1 MRIGIYTRISTDED
15 NQPFSLGAQQ
25 DRLDAYR
32 KSQDAWGVVTRYSDQ
47 ASGAT
52 LERPGLQR
60 ALADAAKGVY
70 ELLLVHRVDRLS
82 RNVRQLAHISEELDR
97 AGVALRSATEP
108 FDTSSAAGK
117 MMMQM
122 LGVFAE
128 FERTTI
134 VERITAG
141 MDRAA
146 SEGRW
151 VVGKVPYGYV
161 RDKDSKLL
169 LPHEAQA
176 GVVRRIFHLYVED
189 QLGSEAIAQLL
200 NSEGL
205 ATKAGVPFS
214 AHTVIHMLGNPIYV
228 GKVVFKDNSYPGLH
242 ESLVEEET
250 FAAVQR
256 ILRERGDSQA
266 LKRGH
271 PADYLLSGVVRC
283 GQCGRAFIGTSAKGR
298 SNLYHYYTC
307 STRYRYGTRTCGAD
321 RLSKDELEEAVLEQM
336 VELYRDSGLIADA
349 LAQLQ
354 DSERDERQLVE
365 ARVAALRQEQ
375 AGARRSMDR
384 YFAAFEAG
392 TMKPA
397 TCQERLDGIQT
408 RLDTL
413 IAEEQALAA
422 QEEAETPPTPEL
434 VAEWAQTLD
443 IALYSGTAQ
452 QRKALIRKLVK
463 ELQVMSRDE
472 IIPTYRVPALVRAPG
487 HQVELPGIEPGS
499 HDPAIGLLRA

>member
-1 MRIGIYTRISTDED
+1 MRIATYARISTDED
-15 NQPFSLGAQQ
+15 NQPFSLGAQR
-25 DRLDAYR
+25 DRLDAYC
-32 KSQDAWGVVTRYSDQ
+32 KSQDAWTVVTRYSDQ

-60 ALADAAKGVY
+60 ALGDAAKGAY

-82 RNVRQLAHISEELDR
+82 RNVRQLAHISEELER
-97 AGVALRSATEP
+97 VGVALRSATEP

-134 VERITAG
+134 VERVIAG

-161 RDKDSKLL
+161 RDKDTKLL
-169 LPHEAQA
+169 LPHAAQA
-176 GVVRRIFHLYVED
+176 AVVRRMFDLYVED

-205 ATKAGVPFS
+205 ATNTGVPFS
-214 AHTVIHMLGNPIYV
+214 ARTVIHMLSNPIYI
-228 GKVVFKDNSYPGLH
+228 GNVVFKDNTYPGLH
-242 ESLVEEET
+242 ESLVEDET
-250 FAAVQR
+250 FAAAHA
-256 ILRERGDSQA
+256 ILQERGESQA

-298 SNLYHYYTC
+298 SRRYHYYTC
-307 STRYRYGTRTCGAD
+307 STRYRYGTRNCGAD
-321 RLSKDELEEAVLEQM
+321 RLPKAELEEAVLEQM
-336 VELYRDSGLIADA
+336 IEVYRDSDLITDA

-354 DSERDERQLVE
+354 TSERKERESIDV
-365 ARVAALRQEQ
+365 RIAALRQDQ
-375 AGARRSMDR
+375 AGVRRSMDR
-384 YFAAFEAG
+384 YFAAFENG

-397 TCQERLDGIQT
+397 TCQERLDNLQA
-408 RLDTL
+408 RLDAL
-413 IAEEQALAA
+413 IAEEQALVA
-422 QEEAETPPTPEL
+422 QEEADSPPTPEL
-434 VAEWAQTLD
+434 VAEWARTLD
-443 IALYSGTAQ
+443 VALYSGTAQ

-463 ELQVMSRDE
+463 ELRVMGRDE
-472 IIPTYRVPALVRAPG
+472 IIPPIASRRWFAHQEIKWSCRESNPG
-487 HQVELPGIEPGS
+487 PPT
-499 HDPAIGLLRA
+499 P